1 MNRTPEQLRAIGARG
16 RVMVSA
22 SAGAGKTSVMIE
34 RLADVISG
42 GVSLDN
48 VLAVTF
54 TKKAAAQMKTKLR
67 SELISRLRDADESLA
82 EHLKVQLNK
91 LNQAEISTIH
101 SFCAKLIRTYFY
113 VADVD
118 AAFEI
123 IAEGGETQELM
134 QSAMD
139 ALFDKLY
146 EADDERLLYALKRLR
161 HKRTDEG
168 LRRMIVAAYSRARIL
183 PDYADVLENSADK
196 TFSEEGFKSVCS
208 DYAEWRKSRCLA
220 LAGQVESFAEGFMP
234 ALNGEK
240 YHKVLAE
247 AVETLKGVAAEKD
260 VFIPLPRLTRT
271 NKPAVKP
278 ETSED
283 DARFSAFMSSVR
295 GEYSAL
301 SSDISDEQTE
311 RMRYFES
318 GGLASAFCYLLRG
331 FDGEYAAVKREEG
344 KLDYAD
350 LEQITYNLLKY
361 GDGDVRAQVNLKYR
375 YVFVDEYQDV
385 NPIQDAIIDMVASG
399 DVFMV
404 GDVKQAIYGFR
415 GSKSKI
421 FTDKCR
427 QAEEKGDFI
436 VLPDNFRSSPEVID
450 FVNRLFSRVM
460 ARPLSDIDYAKGH
473 AMRGGS
479 RYGEGYRGNAKILLF
494 DKAKEER
501 EQAEGVYSV
510 LGHRGGVSF
519 IPSGGLAVLAAV
531 KRARGETY
539 FDPDSGQEKRVE
551 AGDIC
556 VLTRK
561 RSNKSVQAIVRVLSA
576 AGYSVRGAAEQN
588 ICDLAE
594 IRQILDILSYIDD
607 SRQDI
612 PLASAMLSPLGAFSE
627 EELAEIRILSGSVP
641 RGTPFR
647 DLVVNY
653 GQTHIDG
660 LAIKINK
667 FLQDAERLRRLSD
680 YLGAAALIDEIT
692 AKGGFVGKFSSAER
706 MAALRR
712 LQSEAYSPS
721 GELSLA
727 AFLAKLRAN
736 AFEVTMPSSPT
747 ANSITVMTMHASKGL
762 EFPVVIVADISES
775 FEGDSSSDMPFDEKY
790 GFAPRYYDVER
801 GVYFNTM
808 LRRVLAIE
816 ERAEEL
822 GNEINLFYVACT
834 RAKYSLY
841 ILSGSTEYDA
851 VSAISADCYSSL
863 FDIAQ
868 YDPEALQT
876 VAPTEGGEG
885 AVRFDTSRADEALE
899 KELVAQFVRT
909 YPHESGADL
918 PVKSSASRLV
928 RFDSED
934 DLSPR
939 LFVEDAPSG
948 GRTGIER
955 GIAYHRFLELCD
967 FAVKDGEGIARQLDE
982 WLREGL
988 ITDAQRS
995 LLDVGRLETILSMP
1009 VFDFGKGC
1017 SLYREREFI
1026 CRLPSGGYRA
1036 LERGEKATLGVGE
1049 DDGNGVIVQGAID
1062 LLSVRYEGDRAV
1074 HADIIDYKFSSH
1086 GDEYILKKYAP
1097 QLRLYRQ
1104 VTATVCGLEDKD
1116 ITTTVV
1122 NIFANRCIPVD

>member
-1 MNRTPEQLRAIGARG
+1 MNRTPEQLRAIKARG
-16 RVMVSA
+16 KVMVSA

-34 RLADVISG
+34 RLADIISEG
-42 GVSLDN
+42 ASLDN

-67 SELISRLRDADESLA
+67 SELIARLKDADEQLA
-82 EHLKVQLNK
+82 AHLKLQLNK

-123 IAEGGETQELM
+123 VADGAETQELM

-139 ALFDKLY
+139 ALFDRLY
-146 EADDERLLYALKRLR
+146 EEDNEELLYALKRLR
-161 HKRTDEG
+161 RKRTDDG
-168 LRRMIVAAYSRARIL
+168 LRNMIVAAYNEARVL
-183 PDYADVLENSADK
+183 PDYAKMLSESVGF
-196 TFSEEGFKSVCS
+196 TFSEEGFKCVCAE
-208 DYAEWRKSRCLA
+208 YAEWRKSRCLA
-220 LAGQVESFAEGFMP
+220 LANQVEKFAEGFAP

-247 AVETLKGVAAEKD
+247 AVETLKAVATD
-260 VFIPLPRLTRT
+260 SNVFLPLPRLTRT
-271 NKPAVKP
+271 NKPPIKP

-283 DARFSAFMSSVR
+283 DARFAAFISSVK
-295 GEYSAL
+295 GEYSKLA
-301 SSDISDEQTE
+301 SDIEEEEVE
-311 RMRYFES
+311 RNRYFES
-318 GGLASAFCYLLRG
+318 GKLCAAFVSLIQG

-361 GDGDVRAQVNLKYR
+361 GDGDVRAQVNEKYQ

-385 NPIQDAIIDMVASG
+385 NPIQNAIIDMVSSG

-415 GSKSKI
+415 GSKSAI

-427 QAEEKGDFI
+427 EAEEKGDFI

-460 ARPLSDIDYAKGH
+460 ARPLSDIDYSKGH

-479 RYGEGYRGNAKILLF
+479 RYPENCRGKATFCLF

-510 LGHRGGVSF
+510 LGHTGAVSTS
-519 IPSGGLAVLAAV
+519 SGGLAVLSAV
-531 KRARGETY
+531 HKALGEEFY
-539 FDPDSGQEKRVE
+539 DPDIGEMRRVE

-561 RSNKSVQAIVRVLSA
+561 RSNKSVQAIVRLLASE
-576 AGYSVRGAAEQN
+576 GYSVRGAAEQN
-588 ICDLAE
+588 VCDLAE
-594 IRQILDILSYIDD
+594 IRQIIDILSYIDNA
-607 SRQDI
+607 RQDI
-612 PLASAMLSPLGAFSE
+612 PLASAMLSPLGAFTE

-641 RGTPFR
+641 RGVPFR
-647 DLVVNY
+647 DLVREY
-653 GQTHIDG
+653 GQTRIDG

-667 FLQDAERLRRLSD
+667 FFEDTERLRTLSD

-692 AKGGFVGKFSSAER
+692 AKGGFVGKFASGEKR
-706 MAALRR
+706 AALRR
-712 LQSEAYSPS
+712 LQAEAYSPS
-721 GELSLA
+721 GELSLS
-727 AFLAKLRAN
+727 AFMARLRAN

-790 GFAPRYYDVER
+790 GFAPRYYDVDS
-801 GVYFNTM
+801 GIYYTTM
-808 LRRVLAIE
+808 LRRLIAIK

-834 RAKYSLY
+834 RAKYTLY
-841 ILSGSTEYDA
+841 VLSGSAKYDD

-863 FDIAQ
+863 FDIMQFA
-868 YDPEALQT
+868 PEVLPLD
-876 VAPTEGGEG
+876 APTEGGEG
-885 AVRFDTSRADEALE
+885 RVLLDESRAD
-899 KELVAQFVRT
+899 KELETRILAAFSDK

-918 PVKSSASRLV
+918 PVKSSASRLI
-928 RFDSED
+928 RFDAED
-934 DLSPR
+934 DISPK
-939 LFVEDAPSG
+939 LFTEDAPSG
-948 GRTGIER
+948 GKTGIER

-967 FAVKDGEGIARQLDE
+967 FSVKDEEGIDLE
-982 WLREGL
+982 IENWLRGGQ
-988 ITDAQRS
+988 ITEAQRK
-995 LLDVGRLETILSMP
+995 LLKADKLASILAMP
-1009 VFDFGKGC
+1009 VFNFKDGC
-1017 SLYREREFI
+1017 TLYREREFI
-1026 CRLPSGGYRA
+1026 CRLPSWGYRA
-1036 LERGEKATLGVGE
+1036 LERGEKATLEVGE

-1062 LLSVRYEGDRAV
+1062 LLAITYSGGKAV

-1086 GDEYILKKYAP
+1086 GDEYIIKKYAP

-1104 VTATVCGLEDKD
+1104 VTASVCGLKD
-1116 ITTTVV
+1116 SDVTTTVV
-1122 NIFANRCIPVD
+1122 NIFANRCIPID